1 MLNDSPIEKAE
12 PHYHR
17 HALEL
22 LCRAPAAASRSFA
35 SRYPGGLSERRMLPA
50 FMNYERR
57 RAQAQAADRTSRGG
71 PPGSFVDDPAASIRY
86 MEAVVRDG
94 CRSRAVFN
102 YLVSLYAG
110 LGDEAPLFRFLSE
123 HVPPASSAGGV
134 GPPGDGSGATT
145 VSDVLLRRSA
155 EEGACPV
162 DRQFALRTV
171 LRTGRHF
178 RSAVRLYMG
187 FGMRRQAV
195 ELALKVDPSL
205 ARGLARDCADPAEA
219 RRLWLMIARNAA
231 SNCGGAAATAAGGD
245 DGRDVVARVVAV
257 LKDCGPGVMS
267 IEDVLPFL

>member
-145 VSDVLLRRSA
+145 VSTSSSAGRPRRAPARSTASSRSGPSSA
-155 EEGACPV
+155 PAG
-162 DRQFALRTV
+162 T
-171 LRTGRHF
+171 
-178 RSAVRLYMG
+178 SAP
-187 FGMRRQAV
+187 
-195 ELALKVDPSL
+195 PS
-205 ARGLARDCADPAEA
+205 GST
-219 RRLWLMIARNAA
+219 WA
-231 SNCGGAAATAAGGD
+231 SG
-245 DGRDVVARVVAV
+245 
-257 LKDCGPGVMS
+257 
-267 IEDVLPFL
+267 

>member
-1 MLNDSPIEKAE
+1 
-12 PHYHR
+12 
-17 HALEL
+17 
-22 LCRAPAAASRSFA
+22 
-35 SRYPGGLSERRMLPA
+35 MLPA

-57 RAQAQAADRTSRGG
+57 RAAIAAEVQAAERTPSSPPKARGSG
-71 PPGSFVDDPAASIRY
+71 AFVDDPNASMRY
-86 MEAVVRDG
+86 MEAVIRDG

-123 HVPPASSAGGV
+123 HVPPASSATGFAGDDGG
-134 GPPGDGSGATT
+134 GPSGDGIA
-145 VSDVLLRRSA
+145 DVLLRRAA
-155 EEGACPV
+155 EEDACPV

-187 FGMRRQAV
+187 FGMRRHAV

-205 ARGLARDCADPAEA
+205 ARALARECDDPAEA

-231 SNCGGAAATAAGGD
+231 SNCGGTTEGGD